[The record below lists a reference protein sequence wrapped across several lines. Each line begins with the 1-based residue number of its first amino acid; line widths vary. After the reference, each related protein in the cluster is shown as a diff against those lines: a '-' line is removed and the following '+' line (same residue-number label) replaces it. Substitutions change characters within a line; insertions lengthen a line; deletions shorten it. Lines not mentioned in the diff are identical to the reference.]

1 MQYTISALSRA
12 TGLSLHT
19 LRFYEKEG
27 LLRYVER
34 TAGGR
39 RVYGDASLGCLM
51 GVITLKQAGMT
62 LPQIKEL
69 FDETREGAQT
79 AESLE
84 TLESRF
90 AMVNEA
96 RKQLEKK
103 LEEITRGL
111 ELLNFFVEGGKRALE
126 AARQGKNAAEVFPF
140 MTKEGILNM
149 RFSRDAEGK
158 LEAAIPAGGAT
169 PC

>member
-39 RVYGDASLGCLM
+39 RVYGEASLGCLM

-69 FDETREGAQT
+69 FDETREGAKTQ
-79 AESLE
+79 ESVE
-84 TLESRF
+84 TLQSRF
-90 AMVNEA
+90 NMIMEA
-96 RKQLEKK
+96 REQMQKK

-111 ELLNFFVEGGKRALE
+111 ELLNFFVEGGKKAME

-140 MTKEGILNM
+140 FTKEGILNM
-149 RFSRDAEGK
+149 RFSRDSEGK
-158 LEAAIPAGGAT
+158 LEATIPASAK
-169 PC
+169 

>member
-39 RVYGDASLGCLM
+39 RVYGEASLGCLM

-69 FDETREGAQT
+69 FDETREGAKTQ
-79 AESLE
+79 ESLE
-84 TLESRF
+84 TLQSRLN
-90 AMVNEA
+90 MIMEA
-96 RKQLEKK
+96 REQMQKK

-111 ELLNFFVEGGKRALE
+111 ALLNFFVEGGKKAVQ
-126 AARQGKNAAEVFPF
+126 AAQQGRKAAEVFPF

-149 RFSRDAEGK
+149 RFSRDSEGK
-158 LEAAIPAGGAT
+158 LEAMIPPTAE
-169 PC
+169 

>member
-39 RVYGDASLGCLM
+39 RVYGEASLGCLL

-62 LPQIKEL
+62 LPQIKEM
-69 FDETREGAQT
+69 FDEIRECSSKTTQDM
-79 AESLE
+79 EN
-84 TLESRF
+84 LESC
-90 AMVNEA
+90 MSMILKA
-96 RKQLEKK
+96 RAQLQKQS
-103 LEEITRGL
+103 EEITRGL
-111 ELLNFFVEGGKRALE
+111 DLLNFLVEGGKKAIE
-126 AARQGKNAAEVFPF
+126 AASQGKSATAAFPF
-140 MTKEGILNM
+140 MTKEGIVNM
-149 RFSRDAEGK
+149 RFSRDSEGK
-158 LEAAIPAGGAT
+158 LEAAIPETEAE
-169 PC
+169 

>member
-39 RVYGDASLGCLM
+39 RVYGEASLGCLM
-51 GVITLKQAGMT
+51 GLITLKQAGMT
-62 LPQIKEL
+62 LPQIKAL
-69 FDETREGAQT
+69 FDETREGAKTQ
-79 AESLE
+79 ESAE
-84 TLESRF
+84 TLQSRF
-90 AMVNEA
+90 NMIIEA
-96 RKQLEKK
+96 RDQLQKK

-111 ELLNFFVEGGKRALE
+111 ELVNFFVEGGKKALE
-126 AARQGKNAAEVFPF
+126 AARQGKKAADVFPF
-140 MTKEGILNM
+140 FTKEGILNM
-149 RFSRDAEGK
+149 RFSRDSEGK
-158 LEAAIPAGGAT
+158 LEAMIPPTAE
-169 PC
+169 